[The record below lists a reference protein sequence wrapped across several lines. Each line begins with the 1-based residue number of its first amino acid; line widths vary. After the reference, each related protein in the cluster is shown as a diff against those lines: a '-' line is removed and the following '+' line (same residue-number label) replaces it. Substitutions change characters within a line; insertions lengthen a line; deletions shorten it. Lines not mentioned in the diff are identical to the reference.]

1 MLQVASVL
9 SWLLNVGAIV
19 IISVCFFPF
28 IIRSIVPQ
36 SEQDCNLLP
45 SVLHSLVRFPSYPF
59 GAAIRSTNALLYRPE
74 KIDPGVNIL
83 AKHSLISSTIL
94 AMALISNGATTY
106 QVSTPLE
113 IRQVFHFIPDA
124 FEPSKATIAE
134 LYKQWGR
141 CLALVDHVVYD
152 IYGAKI
158 RCYFEAHNVK
168 LTMRRA
174 CITEDGKDIEKALE
188 VCGWMRDF
196 ELVRREPPLVIGG
209 GLVTD
214 VVGSVY
220 CGYS

>member
-1 MLQVASVL
+1 MSKRSVILYLQYFTALCAPYL
-9 SWLLNVGAIV
+9 SSGAV
-19 IISVCFFPF
+19 
-28 IIRSIVPQ
+28 
-36 SEQDCNLLP
+36 
-45 SVLHSLVRFPSYPF
+45 
-59 GAAIRSTNALLYRPE
+59 IRSTEALLYRLE
-74 KIDPGVNIL
+74 TVNSVAKFL
-83 AKHSLISSTIL
+83 AKHRLAYSAFL

-124 FEPSKATIAE
+124 FEPSKATIAG

-152 IYGAKI
+152 LYGAKI
-158 RCYFEAHNVK
+158 RCYFEVHNIK
-168 LTMRRA
+168 LTMHRA
-174 CITEDGKDIEKALE
+174 WITEERKDIEKALE

-214 VVGSVY
+214 VIG
-220 CGYS
+220 